1 MSDAPTGISLFR
13 PTDVTIANNRITGDG
28 SAGSIGIRLRDNVKG
43 NVRPHNLHVSGNAI
57 AGFAT
62 PVKVQ
67 YIYESVIAG

>member
-1 MSDAPTGISLFR
+1 MDITGISLFR
-13 PTDVTIANNRITGDG
+13 PSDVTIANNRVTGT
-28 SAGSIGIRLRDNVKG
+28 SAPGSIGIRLRDNLKG
-43 NVRPHNLHVSGNAI
+43 NIRPHNLHVSGNAI